1 MLCSSSAFSDQAL
14 SIVHTNRHSSLA
26 CGWPRSPRFISL
38 PQTRKLAD
46 GTEMNTAE
54 PRSLLTASGDAHA
67 KAWVERGRSLHIK
80 RESPKN
86 VNFSRHLFWY
96 GKTYDCAKTW
106 ALTPWLRAAP
116 ARGGNGSVVRYEY
129 LQHCL
134 CFTSRLFCS
143 LAGSNPHSA
152 VGATRALRQDLAG
165 PAGML
170 HNRTRSTHSFSHQ
183 SLLFSTHPRTL
194 LCSGS
199 LPPRGAQGPHEHLCA
214 LLR

>member
-1 MLCSSSAFSDQAL
+1 MLQLQKQNGGNPKPRHAQKRELSSYVSRNTTMQYIYNTYSCIPLQRLLDGSATDGGDGAAVLCSSSAFSDQAL
-14 SIVHTNRHSSLA
+14 TIVHTSRHSSLA

-96 GKTYDCAKTW
+96 GKTCDCAKAW

-116 ARGGNGSVVRYEY
+116 AR
-129 LQHCL
+129 
-134 CFTSRLFCS
+134 
-143 LAGSNPHSA
+143 
-152 VGATRALRQDLAG
+152 VGERKRC
-165 PAGML
+165 PV
-170 HNRTRSTHSFSHQ
+170 
-183 SLLFSTHPRTL
+183 
-194 LCSGS
+194 
-199 LPPRGAQGPHEHLCA
+199 
-214 LLR
+214 